1 MDNGVRLLLPAA
13 GAPERRMPYQ
23 DFRQFLDVLRQH
35 GELIDI
41 NRPIAL
47 DEVGKALKQAYQ
59 QGRPAVM
66 FNDNSTEF
74 PLVCG
79 VYSSRKQ
86 ALLAFQTDDKSIL
99 QKVLDGLDNPVAPTM
114 TNGSAPCHE
123 VVITGDDIDVR
134 QFPIPTYSPK
144 DGGPYIT
151 PGIVVSKDPETG
163 VPDIGHYRFLI
174 LGKDKVSFSAQPFHR
189 FGKNLA
195 KCQKMGITPKAALVI
210 GVDPIL
216 AYTCQV
222 QVSDTT
228 NDWEVAG
235 GLRGAPVELTKCKTC
250 DVEVPASAEVVI
262 EFEVDMDNLVME
274 GPLGEYTGYYT
285 PATMKPVAR
294 ITAITHRK
302 NPIFQ
307 GLLTGKPVTENHI
320 LKQIPFEASFLKTL
334 KRQFPTIDSV
344 SVRAS
349 AGVSFYVVISMTQRF
364 AGEAR
369 QVILSA
375 ISSNIRPKW
384 VTIVDPDIDVHSS
397 AEVEWAMAFRVQ
409 PHKDVIIVG
418 DIPAGPSDPS
428 IEDPTKARPM
438 RTASAIG
445 VDATRPFG
453 KPFSDV
459 ADVPGWED
467 FEVPELEG
475 RR

>member
-1 MDNGVRLLLPAA
+1 MRSSSPATT
-13 GAPERRMPYQ
+13 
-23 DFRQFLDVLRQH
+23 
-35 GELIDI
+35 
-41 NRPIAL
+41 
-47 DEVGKALKQAYQ
+47 
-59 QGRPAVM
+59 
-66 FNDNSTEF
+66 ST
-74 PLVCG
+74 
-79 VYSSRKQ
+79 S
-86 ALLAFQTDDKSIL
+86 
-99 QKVLDGLDNPVAPTM
+99 
-114 TNGSAPCHE
+114 
-123 VVITGDDIDVR
+123 R

-195 KCQKMGITPKAALVI
+195 KCQKMGIKPKAALVI

-222 QVSDTT
+222 QVPDTT

-235 GLRGAPVELTKCKTC
+235 GLRGAPVELTRCKTC
-250 DVEVPASAEVVI
+250 DVEVPATAEVVI

-302 NPIFQ
+302 KPIFQ

-375 ISSNIRPKW
+375 MSSNIRPKW

-428 IEDPTKARPM
+428 IEDPTRARPM

-453 KPFSDV
+453 KPFSEV

>member
-1 MDNGVRLLLPAA
+1 
-13 GAPERRMPYQ
+13 MPYT

-35 GELIDI
+35 GELLEID
-41 NRPIAL
+41 RPVAL
-47 DEVGKALKQAYQ
+47 SDVGKVMKHSYKR
-59 QGRPAVM
+59 QGPAIQ
-66 FNDNSTEF
+66 FNQNGTEF
-74 PLVCG
+74 PLVAG
-79 VYSSRKQ
+79 VYSTRAK
-86 ALLAFQTDDKSIL
+86 ALLAFQADESEIL
-99 QKVLDGLDNPVAPTM
+99 EKVLAGLNKPIAPVISKQP
-114 TNGSAPCHE
+114 APCQE
-123 VVITGDDIDVR
+123 VVITGSEIDITR
-134 QFPIPTYSPK
+134 FPIPTYSPK

-174 LGKDKVSFSAQPFHR
+174 LGKDTFSFSAQPFHR

-195 KCQKMGITPKAALVI
+195 KCQKLGVTPKAALII

-222 QVSDTT
+222 QVPDTT
-228 NDWEVAG
+228 NDWEIAG

-250 DVEVPASAEVVI
+250 DVEVPTTAEVVI
-262 EFEVDMDNLVME
+262 EFEIDMDNLVME

-285 PATMKPVAR
+285 PATTKPVAR
-294 ITAITHRK
+294 ITAITHRRD
-302 NPIFQ
+302 PIFQ

-334 KRQFPTIDSV
+334 KRQFPTVEAV

-349 AGVSFYVVISMTQRF
+349 AGVSFYVVVAINQRF

-369 QVILSA
+369 QVLLSA
-375 ISSNIRPKW
+375 LSSNIRPKW

-397 AEVEWAMAFRVQ
+397 SDVEWAMAFRVQ
-409 PHKDVIIVG
+409 PQKDVIIVG

-428 IEDPTKARPM
+428 IDDPTRPRPM
-438 RTASAIG
+438 RTASSIG
-445 VDATRPFG
+445 IDATRPFG
-453 KPFSDV
+453 KPFSEV

-467 FEVPELEG
+467 FEMPELDG
-475 RR
+475 HR